1 LIRHTRIK
9 NNEKNNIESA
19 AKMNLKIIRVPIRY
33 REDIYGTANIIRLKH
48 GRLLLRKFFFAL
60 TRIKFICV

>member
-1 LIRHTRIK
+1 MIRHTRIK

-33 REDIYGTANIIRLKH
+33 REDIYGTANIIR
-48 GRLLLRKFFFAL
+48 
-60 TRIKFICV
+60 